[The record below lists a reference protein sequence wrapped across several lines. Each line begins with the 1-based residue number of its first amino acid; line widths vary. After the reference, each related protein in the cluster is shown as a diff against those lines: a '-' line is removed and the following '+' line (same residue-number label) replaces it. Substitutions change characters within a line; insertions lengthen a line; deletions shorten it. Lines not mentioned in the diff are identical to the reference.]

1 MKFFQWPTNFEN
13 HLPFRFSVKICQ
25 ACGECKPSPFAN
37 SLQRIGKHTAFAF
50 GECKVNVYNF
60 APKLHKKACRLLN
73 YEIWEPFKKFLHGK
87 VFGECIGRPMA
98 RPMQNNPL
106 PFSAYMRHRQGKP
119 RKAPGGLLSSGPRSR
134 GCTGSSAHLD
144 RRWSGRVGRHQPI
157 DRQQQVSMF

>member
-1 MKFFQWPTNFEN
+1 LPIRFSELANTTHSPLANAQANALA
-13 HLPFRFSVKICQ
+13 LPFAK
-25 ACGECKPSPFAN
+25 AN
-37 SLQRIGKHTAFAF
+37 GKWRM
-50 GECKVNVYNF
+50 K
-60 APKLHKKACRLLN
+60 
-73 YEIWEPFKKFLHGK
+73 
-87 VFGECIGRPMA
+87 GECIGRPMA

>member
-73 YEIWEPFKKFLHGK
+73 YEIWEPFKKFLHRK
-87 VFGECIGRPMA
+87 VGNFRKHKTTFILLFSLYAPPSRETSKGPWRSLVFRPK
-98 RPMQNNPL
+98 RWRL
-106 PFSAYMRHRQGKP
+106 HWKP
-119 RKAPGGLLSSGPRSR
+119 
-134 GCTGSSAHLD
+134 GSSRPPSVRACRPSPAHRPPAAAGPNVLK
-144 RRWSGRVGRHQPI
+144 
-157 DRQQQVSMF
+157 